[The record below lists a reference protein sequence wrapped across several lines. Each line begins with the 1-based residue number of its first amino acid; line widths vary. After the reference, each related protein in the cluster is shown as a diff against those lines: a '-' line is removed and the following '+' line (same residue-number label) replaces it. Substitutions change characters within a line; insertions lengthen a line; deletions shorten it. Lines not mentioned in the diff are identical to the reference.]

1 MIAVDASAIL
11 AILLREPEGAGFVTR
26 LHPSGGR
33 ISPVNHWEVMVRAY
47 GLGGDGGVIEARRL
61 LRELGVEVAEVG
73 EPASRAAFDAF
84 VRFGK
89 GTGRGPLNLGDCFA
103 YALAQVEGEGLL
115 FKGDDF
121 PQTDV
126 KPAI

>member
-26 LHPSGGR
+26 FHPSGGR

-103 YALAQVEGEGLL
+103 YEVAKEHACRLL
-115 FKGDDF
+115 YVGDDF
-121 PQTDV
+121 SKTDIEV
-126 KPAI
+126 VL

>member
-26 LHPSGGR
+26 FHPSGGR
-33 ISPVNHWEVMVRAY
+33 ISPVNHWEVLVRAY